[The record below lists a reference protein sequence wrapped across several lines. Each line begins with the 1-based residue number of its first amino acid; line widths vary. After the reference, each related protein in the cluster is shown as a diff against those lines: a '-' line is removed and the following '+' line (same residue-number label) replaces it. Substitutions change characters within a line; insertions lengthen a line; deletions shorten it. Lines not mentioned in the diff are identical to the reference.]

1 MLDNA
6 TNMQQ
11 NISFRM
17 VKHAFTTSVF
27 CTTSRGV
34 QTMNQPQSNSL
45 LERINRVEDQLTP
58 KGKILMQYVIQ
69 HPQEAVFLRTRGLAG
84 ACGVSEATVVR
95 FVSQL
100 GYPGYRDFIRAL
112 RDLVDTEMTLVDRVK
127 VAKTSDNESS
137 GIERVVW
144 EEIGNLKRL
153 MQVVDVESI
162 RRAVDLLV
170 SAPTIFA
177 IGSRLSYTFAYYLGW
192 SLTKVR
198 SGITILKGS
207 DSTAI
212 DRLTLATEPGLAVI
226 IATTRCPNE
235 LIRLAKVARRNN
247 HTLFLIADSPLCPIA
262 QFAQVTLI
270 APYERF
276 PIVGS
281 PSSIFC
287 IINCL
292 ILEMINR
299 NENGLLQH
307 QEKLEKAL
315 LENDILFNLEKI

>member
-1 MLDNA
+1 MLDNVRE
-6 TNMQQ
+6 MHE
-11 NISFRM
+11 NISWIDETGFYYFSALHNIIWCR
-17 VKHAFTTSVF
+17 
-27 CTTSRGV
+27 
-34 QTMNQPQSNSL
+34 TMNGPQNNSL
-45 LERINRVEDQLTP
+45 LDRISKVEDRLTP
-58 KGKILMQYVIQ
+58 KAKVLMQYVIQ
-69 HPQEAVFLRTRGLAG
+69 QPQEAVFLRTRGLAG

-100 GYPGYRDFIRAL
+100 GYPGFRDFIRAL

-127 VAKTSDNESS
+127 VAKTSETVS
-137 GIERVVW
+137 GSIERVVW

-153 MQVVDVESI
+153 VQVVDDESI
-162 RRAVDLLV
+162 HKAVDLLV
-170 SAPTIFA
+170 NSKVIFA

-212 DRLTLATEPGLAVI
+212 DRLTLASEPGLAVI

-247 HTLFLIADSPLCPIA
+247 HTLFLIADSPLCPVA
-262 QFAQVTLI
+262 QFAQVSLI

-281 PSSIFC
+281 PGSIFC

-299 NENGLLQH
+299 NQNGLMQH